1 MADRRPNPRQ
11 PSSVLRAVK
20 DAYAPLPRWPAAAL
34 HGPGRDEAMAVQSN
48 KGMPERKHESS
59 HHNQQPLP
67 LDPTTGVNASSH
79 RPVGAPQPGRHHL
92 GTVADFKSVRV
103 AGFKSEDLAGF
114 VGICT

>member
-1 MADRRPNPRQ
+1 
-11 PSSVLRAVK
+11 
-20 DAYAPLPRWPAAAL
+20 
-34 HGPGRDEAMAVQSN
+34 MAVQSN

-79 RPVGAPQPGRHHL
+79 RPVGALQPDRHHL
-92 GTVADFKSVRV
+92 GTVAGFKSVRV

-114 VGICT
+114 VGIRT

>member
-1 MADRRPNPRQ
+1 
-11 PSSVLRAVK
+11 
-20 DAYAPLPRWPAAAL
+20 
-34 HGPGRDEAMAVQSN
+34 MAVQSN

-79 RPVGAPQPGRHHL
+79 RPVGALQPDRHHL
-92 GTVADFKSVRV
+92 GTVAGFKSVRV

-114 VGICT
+114 VGIRNTFAPCCFATLSRSPRRR